1 MIDSKELLRRFK
13 AAGWQGPAQVH
24 ALLGEAAAPTRDDV
38 ERMLAVLVSKGLPGD
53 SRDQSNRLFVF
64 RTQAEKVVDKALFL
78 PYVRALRAGDAQLAA
93 VLVPLL
99 PKVNS
104 VEGHG
109 ELCTLLRESDA
120 SLRRAAATVLKQI
133 GGTTVF
139 QTLSGYCGDSGFQ
152 GRLEAMDILV
162 SIGRQAAI
170 PALSAVVEV
179 GSVAEKLVALQYL
192 GNAEVM
198 TKDIRGAI
206 RAISSALSHAME
218 RVAMQAVSA
227 FGALCSEDEYF
238 ESIAPLL
245 DSKSLSTVRAAIDAV
260 QRFSSPRVMALLT
273 RKLHAGPNVIR
284 MAVLAAAEAIG
295 NDQVL
300 PLVIEGLNYKKI
312 DVRTR
317 AAEVLT
323 SLALANKVDLARTI
337 LWLLRSK
344 DVNVRR
350 MAVDISK
357 KVGDPTG
364 ELAPRMLRLLRDE
377 DWWVRER
384 VMDALVVMAGKQLTR
399 HLVAYLQDASDIVRR
414 YAADALLRLKDP
426 GSVGALVRAAQGD
439 ADWWVRERAIE
450 AVGAI
455 GMRETI
461 PYVVD
466 LLGREPDLRR
476 ACIEA
481 LQAMHADEAAPYV
494 AALLAEADADMKL
507 VILACLEVLDEPGQ
521 APAVEPLLDDQD
533 HRVVTAAKNL
543 LARWKVSAGR
553 SATSQ
558 GRAALSLLERM
569 LVALAEAEGDDL
581 ILSSGMR
588 PYIKKM
594 GKVVPL
600 SSHVFT
606 ADEVMATLTPSLTSK
621 QLAELGELR
630 DVDFSL
636 DVKSEGLRFRANV
649 FYQLPGLSAV
659 FRIIKDRIPVLE
671 DLGLPPIVRTFA
683 ELKNGLVL
691 VGGPTGSGK
700 STTLAGI
707 IDHINRTSSRH
718 VVTLEDP
725 IEVIHQQ
732 KKCLINQRELGTH
745 TISFERALR
754 ATLRQDPDV
763 ILVGEMRDLD
773 TIRFALTASETGHL
787 VLGTVHTV
795 SVDTSIDRMINVF
808 PGGQQPQT
816 RSLLADTLRAVMCQ
830 YLLRRKDGQG
840 RVLAVEVMLNNDAIA
855 NLIRK
860 GKTFQIPS
868 VIATQREAG
877 MQSMDSDL
885 ERVYKANLVSAEE
898 AYMKAA
904 NKKNFELVIAGP
916 DAAKFLAEAKA
927 AQNAGKVAAE
937 GGNEKEGK

>member
-1 MIDSKELLRRFK
+1 MIDHKELLRRFK
-13 AAGWQGPAQVH
+13 TAGWPGPAQVH
-24 ALLGEAAAPTRDDV
+24 ALLVEVPALGRDDL
-38 ERMLAVLVSKGLPGD
+38 ERLLSVLLSKGLPGD
-53 SRDQSNRLFVF
+53 SRDQTNRLFVF
-64 RTQAEKVVDKALFL
+64 RSVAEKVVDKGLFL
-78 PYVRALRAGDAQLAA
+78 PYVRALRNADAQLSA

-104 VEGHG
+104 VEGHAD
-109 ELCTLLRESDA
+109 LCAVLKESDA
-120 SLRRAAATVLKQI
+120 SVRRAAATVLKQI

-139 QTLSGYCGDSGFQ
+139 QTLSGYCGESSFE
-152 GRLEAMDILV
+152 GRLESMEVLI

-170 PALSAVVEV
+170 PALTSVLAT
-179 GSVAEKLVALQYL
+179 GNVAEKLIALRHL
-192 GNAEVM
+192 GHAESM
-198 TKDIRGAI
+198 SKDLRGATK
-206 RAISSALSHAME
+206 AIAAALSDGAE
-218 RVAMQAVSA
+218 RVAVQAAAS
-227 FGALCSEDEYF
+227 FGAVCSEEDYF
-238 ESIAPLL
+238 EWLGPLL
-245 DSKSLSTVRAAIDAV
+245 DSKNLNLVKAAVEAVARFTSPRAID
-260 QRFSSPRVMALLT
+260 LLA
-273 RKLHAGPNVIR
+273 RKLHAGPHLIR
-284 MAVLAAAEAIG
+284 MAVLAVAETIG

-300 PLVIEGLNYKKI
+300 PIVVEALNVKQI

-317 AAEVLT
+317 AAEALT
-323 SLALANKVDLARTI
+323 GLALAGKVDLARTI

-364 ELAPRMLRLLRDE
+364 ELAPRLLHHLRDE

-384 VMDALVVMAGKQLTR
+384 VMDALVAMAGRQLTR
-399 HLVAYLQDASDIVRR
+399 HLVSYLQDASDIVRR

-426 GSVGALVRAAQGD
+426 ASLGALVRAAQGD

-455 GMRETI
+455 GLREAVPYLLDILARET
-461 PYVVD
+461 
-466 LLGREPDLRR
+466 DLRR

-481 LQAMHADEAAPYV
+481 LQAMRASEAAPHV
-494 AALLAEADADMKL
+494 AALLRDADAEL
-507 VILACLEVLDEPGQ
+507 QLAILSCLAELDEPGQ
-521 APAVEPLLDDQD
+521 AGAVLPLVQAND
-533 HRVVTAAKNL
+533 HRVRGAARALLMRWNL
-543 LARWKVSAGR
+543 GGSEGGQAHPR
-553 SATSQ
+553 S
-558 GRAALSLLERM
+558 ALSLLERL
-569 LVALAEAEGDDL
+569 LVGLAEAEGDDL
-581 ILSSGMR
+581 ILASGMR
-588 PYIKKM
+588 PYIKKL
-594 GKVVPL
+594 GKVMPL
-600 SSHVFT
+600 GAHVFS
-606 ADEVMATLTPSLTSK
+606 ADEVQSILAPSLTQK
-621 QLAELGELR
+621 QLEDLGGLR

-636 DVKSEGLRFRANV
+636 DVKSESLRFRANV
-649 FYQLPGLSAV
+649 FHQLPGLSAV
-659 FRIIKDRIPVLE
+659 FRIIKDKIPVLE
-671 DLGLPPIVRTFA
+671 ELGLPEIVRSFA

-725 IEVIHQQ
+725 IEVIHAQ

-745 TISFERALR
+745 THSFNNALR

-763 ILVGEMRDLD
+763 ILVGEMRDLE

-795 SVDTSIDRMINVF
+795 SVDTSVDRLINAF
-808 PGGQQPQT
+808 PGGQQPQV

-830 YLLRRKDGQG
+830 YLLRRKDDPG
-840 RVLAVEVMLNNDAIA
+840 RTLAVEIMLNNDAIA

-868 VIATQREAG
+868 VIATGRESG

-885 ERVYKANLVSAEE
+885 ERLYRAGLVGAEE

-904 NKKNFELVIAGP
+904 NKKNFELVISGP
-916 DAAKFLAEAKA
+916 EAAKIVADAKA
-927 AQNAGKVAAE
+927 AEAVATPAQADA
-937 GGNEKEGK
+937 

>member
-1 MIDSKELLRRFK
+1 MVDSKELLRRFK
-13 AAGWQGPAQVH
+13 AAGWPGPAQVH
-24 ALLGEAAAPTRDDV
+24 ALLAEVPALARDDI
-38 ERMLAVLVSKGLPGD
+38 ERMLAILVGKGLPGD
-53 SRDQSNRLFVF
+53 SRDQTNRLFVF
-64 RTQAEKVVDKALFL
+64 RTLAEKVIDKGLFL
-78 PYVRALRAGDAQLAA
+78 PYVRALHAGDPQLAA
-93 VLVPLL
+93 ALVPLL
-99 PKVNS
+99 PKVNN
-104 VEGHG
+104 VEGHA
-109 ELCTLLRESDA
+109 ELCSVVRESDA
-120 SLRRAAATVLKQI
+120 SVRRAAATILKQI

-139 QTLSGYCGDSGFQ
+139 QTLSRFCAEPGFQ
-152 GRLEAMDILV
+152 GRLEAMDVIL
-162 SIGRQAAI
+162 SIGRQVAI
-170 PALSAVVEV
+170 PALAAVLSV
-179 GSVAEKLVALQYL
+179 GNAPEKLLALQYL
-192 GNAEVM
+192 GNADLM
-198 TKDIRGAI
+198 TKDVRGAARTI
-206 RAISSALSHAME
+206 AGALGDSSE
-218 RVAMQAVSA
+218 RVAVQAVAA

-238 ESIAPLL
+238 ESLGPLL
-245 DSKSLSTVRAAIDAV
+245 DSKNLNLVKAAIGAV
-260 QRFSSPRVMALLT
+260 VRFTSPRALDLLT
-273 RKLHAGPNVIR
+273 RKLHAGPHVIR
-284 MAVLAAAEAIG
+284 MAVMEAAETIA

-300 PLVIEGLNYKKI
+300 PLVVEALNFKKI
-312 DVRTR
+312 DIRTR

-323 SLALANKVDLARTI
+323 SLAFAGKVDLARTI

-364 ELAPRMLRLLRDE
+364 ELAPRLLRHLRDE

-384 VMDALVVMAGKQLTR
+384 VMDALVAMAGRQLTR
-399 HLVAYLQDASDIVRR
+399 HLVGYLGDASDIIRR
-414 YAADALLRLKDP
+414 YATDALLRLKDP
-426 GSVGALVRAAQGD
+426 ASLGALVRAAQKD
-439 ADWWVRERAIE
+439 TDWWVRERAIE

-455 GMRETI
+455 GLPEAVPYILDLMR
-461 PYVVD
+461 
-466 LLGREPDLRR
+466 REPELRR
-476 ACIEA
+476 VCIEA
-481 LQAMHADEAAPYV
+481 LQTMRAGEAAPHV
-494 AALLAEADADMKL
+494 AALLPEADADMKL
-507 VILACLEVLDEPGQ
+507 VILACLAELDEPGQ
-521 APAVEPLLDDQD
+521 ATAVRPLAQESD
-533 HRVVTAAKNL
+533 HRVRNAARAL
-543 LARWKVSAGR
+543 LERWNASSGQA
-553 SATSQ
+553 AMAH
-558 GRAALSLLERM
+558 GRAALSLLERL
-569 LVALAEAEGDDL
+569 LVAMAEAEGDDL
-581 ILSSGMR
+581 ILASGMR

-606 ADEVMATLTPSLTSK
+606 ADEVTSTLGPCLTE
-621 QLAELGELR
+621 QQQADLLAMR

-636 DVKSEGLRFRANV
+636 DVKSESLRFRANV
-649 FYQLPGLSAV
+649 FNQLPGLSAV
-659 FRIIKDRIPVLE
+659 FRIIKDKIPVLE
-671 DLGLPPIVRTFA
+671 ELGLPAIVHSFA

-707 IDHINRTSSRH
+707 IDHINRTSARH

-725 IEVIHQQ
+725 IEAIHQQ

-745 TISFERALR
+745 TLSFANALR

-773 TIRFALTASETGHL
+773 TVRFALTASETGHL

-808 PGGQQPQT
+808 PGGQQPQV

-830 YLLRRKDGQG
+830 YLLKRKDDQG
-840 RVLAVEVMLNNDAIA
+840 RVLAVEVMVNNEAVA

-877 MQSMDSDL
+877 MQAMDSDL
-885 ERVYKANLVSAEE
+885 ERLYKAGMISAEE

-916 DAAKFLAEAKA
+916 DAAKILADAKA
-927 AQNAGKVAAE
+927 AETVAKAE
-937 GGNEKEGK
+937 DRTP

>member
-1 MIDSKELLRRFK
+1 MVDSKELLRRFK
-13 AAGWQGPAQVH
+13 AAGWPGPAQVH
-24 ALLGEAAAPTRDDV
+24 ALLAEVPALARDDI
-38 ERMLAVLVSKGLPGD
+38 ERLLAVLVSKGLPGD
-53 SRDQSNRLFVF
+53 SRDQTNRLFVF
-64 RTQAEKVVDKALFL
+64 RTLSEKVIDKGLFL
-78 PYVRALRAGDAQLAA
+78 PYVRALHAGDAQLAT

-99 PKVNS
+99 PRVNN
-104 VEGHG
+104 VEGHA
-109 ELCTLLRESDA
+109 ELCAVVRETDA
-120 SLRRAAATVLKQI
+120 SVRRAAVTVLKQV

-139 QTLSGYCGDSGFQ
+139 QTLSRFCAEPAFQ
-152 GRLEAMDILV
+152 GRLEAMDVVV
-162 SIGRQAAI
+162 SIGRHVAI
-170 PALSAVVEV
+170 PALASVLAV
-179 GSVAEKLVALQYL
+179 GNTAEKLLALQYL
-192 GNAEVM
+192 GNADLM
-198 TKDIRGAI
+198 TKDVRGATKTI
-206 RAISSALSHAME
+206 AEALGDSSE
-218 RVAMQAVSA
+218 RVAVQAVAA

-238 ESIAPLL
+238 ESLGPLL
-245 DSKSLSTVRAAIDAV
+245 DSKNLNLVKAAIGAV
-260 QRFSSPRVMALLT
+260 VRFTSPSALDLLT
-273 RKLHAGPNVIR
+273 RKLHAGPHVIR
-284 MAVLAAAEAIG
+284 MAVMEAAETIA

-300 PLVIEGLNYKKI
+300 PLVVEALNFKKI
-312 DVRTR
+312 DIRTR

-323 SLALANKVDLARTI
+323 NLAFAGKVDLARTI

-364 ELAPRMLRLLRDE
+364 ELAPRLLRHLRDE

-384 VMDALVVMAGKQLTR
+384 VMDALVAMAGRQLTR
-399 HLVAYLQDASDIVRR
+399 HLVSYLDDSSDIVRR
-414 YAADALLRLKDP
+414 YATDALLRLKDP
-426 GSVGALVRAAQGD
+426 ASLGALVRAAQKD
-439 ADWWVRERAIE
+439 TDWWVRERAIE

-455 GMRETI
+455 GMREAV
-461 PYVVD
+461 PYILD
-466 LLGREPDLRR
+466 LLSREPDLRR

-481 LQAMHADEAAPYV
+481 LQAMRAGEAAPHV
-494 AALLAEADADMKL
+494 VALLPEADADMKL
-507 VILACLEVLDEPGQ
+507 LILACLSELDEPGQ
-521 APAVEPLLDDQD
+521 AAAVMPLMQEGD
-533 HRVVTAAKNL
+533 HRVRNAARAL
-543 LARWKVSAGR
+543 LARWNLGAGQ
-553 SATSQ
+553 STVAH
-558 GRAALSLLERM
+558 GRGALSLLERL

-581 ILSSGMR
+581 ILASGMR

-600 SSHVFT
+600 SSHTFS
-606 ADEVMATLTPSLTSK
+606 ADEVRSTLAPCLTEQ
-621 QLAELGELR
+621 QLADLQAMR
-630 DVDFSL
+630 DVDFSF
-636 DVKSEGLRFRANV
+636 DVKSESLRFRANV
-649 FYQLPGLSAV
+649 FNQLPGISAV
-659 FRIIKDRIPVLE
+659 FRIIKDKIPVLE
-671 DLGLPPIVRTFA
+671 ELGLPAIVHSFA

-691 VGGPTGSGK
+691 IGGPTGSGK

-707 IDHINRTSSRH
+707 IDHINRTSARH

-745 TISFERALR
+745 TKSFANALR

-773 TIRFALTASETGHL
+773 TVRFALTASETGHL

-808 PGGQQPQT
+808 PGGQQPQV

-830 YLLRRKDGQG
+830 YLLRRKDDQG
-840 RVLAVEVMLNNDAIA
+840 RVLAVEVMVNNEAVA

-877 MQSMDSDL
+877 MQAMDSDL
-885 ERVYKANLVSAEE
+885 ERLYKAGLISAEE

-916 DAAKFLAEAKA
+916 DAAKILAEAKA
-927 AQNAGKVAAE
+927 VQTAAKPE
-937 GGNEKEGK
+937 ESAP

>member
-13 AAGWQGPAQVH
+13 AGGWPGPAQVH
-24 ALLGEAAAPTRDDV
+24 ALLGEAPPPTRDDV
-38 ERMLAVLVSKGLPGD
+38 ERMLGVLVSKGLPGD
-53 SRDQSNRLFVF
+53 SRDQTNRLFIF
-64 RTQAEKVVDKALFL
+64 RTQAEKVIDKALFL
-78 PYVRALRAGDAQLAA
+78 PYVRALRTGDGQLAA

-99 PKVNS
+99 PKVNN
-104 VEGHG
+104 VEGHT
-109 ELCTLLRESDA
+109 ELCTLLRETDA
-120 SLRRAAATVLKQI
+120 SVRRTATTVLKQI

-139 QTLSGYCGDSGFQ
+139 QTLSGYCGDSNFQ
-152 GRLEAMDILV
+152 GRLEALDILV

-170 PALSAVVEV
+170 PSLSATIEL
-179 GSVAEKLVALQYL
+179 GALNEKLVALQYL
-192 GNAEVM
+192 GNAELM
-198 TKDIRGAI
+198 AKDVRGAL
-206 RAISSALSHAME
+206 RAISPALTHAME
-218 RVAMQAVSA
+218 RVAIQAIIA
-227 FGALCSEDEYF
+227 FGGLCSEDEYF

-245 DSKSLSTVRAAIDAV
+245 DAKTVPIVRSAIEAV
-260 QRFSSPRVMALLT
+260 GRFSSSRVMALLT

-323 SLALANKVDLARTI
+323 GLALANKVDLAKTI

-357 KVGDPTG
+357 RVGDPTG
-364 ELAPRMLRLLRDE
+364 ELAPRLLRLLRDE

-384 VMDALVVMAGKQLTR
+384 VMDALVAMAGKQLTR
-399 HLVAYLQDASDIVRR
+399 HLVAYLQDPSDIVRR

-426 GSVGALVRAAQGD
+426 GALGALVRAAQGD

-450 AVGAI
+450 AIGAI
-455 GMRETI
+455 GMVRETM
-461 PYVVD
+461 PYIID
-466 LLGREPDLRR
+466 LMNREPELRG

-494 AALLAEADADMKL
+494 AALIPEADADGKL
-507 VILACLEVLDEPGQ
+507 LILGCLKNLDEPGQ
-521 APAVEPLLDDQD
+521 APAVLPLLQDPD
-533 HRVVTAAKNL
+533 HRVVAAARAL
-543 LARWKVSAGR
+543 LVSWKVNAAHTGAS
-553 SATSQ
+553 SQ

-569 LVALAEAEGDDL
+569 LVALSESEGDDL

-600 SSHVFT
+600 SSHIFT
-606 ADEVMATLTPSLTSK
+606 ADEVLAVLTPSLTAK
-621 QLAELGELR
+621 QLEDLGNLH

-649 FYQLPGLSAV
+649 FYQLPGMSAV
-659 FRIIKDRIPVLE
+659 FRIIKDKIPVLE
-671 DLGLPPIVRTFA
+671 QLGLPPIVHTFA

-691 VGGPTGSGK
+691 IGGPTGSGK

-707 IDHINRTSSRH
+707 IDHINRNSSRH

-725 IEVIHQQ
+725 IEVIHAQ

-745 TISFERALR
+745 THTFEKALR

-795 SVDTSIDRMINVF
+795 SVDTSIDRMINAF
-808 PGGQQPQT
+808 PGGQQPQV

-830 YLLRRKDGQG
+830 YLLKRKDGQG
-840 RVLAVEVMLNNDAIA
+840 RVLAVEVMVNNEAIA
-855 NLIRK
+855 NLVRK

-885 ERVYKANLVSAEE
+885 ERVYKAGLITAED

-916 DAAKFLAEAKA
+916 DAARMLADSKA
-927 AQNAGKVAAE
+927 AQAAAKPTE
-937 GGNEKEGK
+937 GEE

>member
-13 AAGWQGPAQVH
+13 AGGWPGPAQVH
-24 ALLGEAAAPTRDDV
+24 ALLGEVPALGREDI
-38 ERMLAVLVSKGLPGD
+38 ERLLAVLVSKGLPGD
-53 SRDQSNRLFVF
+53 SRDQTNRLFIF
-64 RTQAEKVVDKALFL
+64 RTLADKVVDKALFL
-78 PYVRALRAGDAQLAA
+78 PYVRALHAGDPQVAA
-93 VLVPLL
+93 ALVPLL
-99 PKVNS
+99 PKVNN
-104 VEGHG
+104 VEGHA
-109 ELCTLLRESDA
+109 ELCSVVRESDA
-120 SLRRAAATVLKQI
+120 SIRRAAANVLKQI

-139 QTLSGYCGDSGFQ
+139 QTLSRYCGEPGFQ
-152 GRLEAMDILV
+152 GRLEAMDVIL
-162 SIGRQAAI
+162 SIGRQVAI
-170 PALSAVVEV
+170 PALASVLAV
-179 GSVAEKLVALQYL
+179 GNAAEKLLALQYL
-192 GNAEVM
+192 GNADLM
-198 TKDIRGAI
+198 TKDVRGAAKTI
-206 RAISSALSHAME
+206 AAALTDTSE
-218 RVAMQAVSA
+218 RVAIQAVAA
-227 FGALCSEDEYF
+227 FGALCSEDEFF
-238 ESIAPLL
+238 ESLGPLL
-245 DSKSLSTVRAAIDAV
+245 DSKNLNMVKAV
-260 QRFSSPRVMALLT
+260 IGAVIRFTSPRALDLLT
-273 RKLHAGPNVIR
+273 RKLHSGPHVVR
-284 MAVLAAAEAIG
+284 MAVLEAAEAIA

-300 PLVIEGLNYKKI
+300 PLVVEALNFKKI
-312 DVRTR
+312 DIRTR

-323 SLALANKVDLARTI
+323 SLAFAGKVDLARTI

-364 ELAPRMLRLLRDE
+364 ELAPRLLRHLRDE

-384 VMDALVVMAGKQLTR
+384 VMDALVAMAGKQLTR
-399 HLVAYLQDASDIVRR
+399 HLVGYLGDASDIIRR
-414 YAADALLRLKDP
+414 YATDALLRLKDP
-426 GSVGALVRAAQGD
+426 ASLGALVRAAQKD
-439 ADWWVRERAIE
+439 TDWWVRERAIE

-455 GMRETI
+455 GLRDAV
-461 PYVVD
+461 PYILD
-466 LLGREPDLRR
+466 LLNREPELRR

-481 LQAMHADEAAPYV
+481 LQAMRAGEAAPHV
-494 AALLAEADADMKL
+494 AALLSDADVDMKL
-507 VILACLEVLDEPGQ
+507 VILACLAELDEPGQ
-521 APAVEPLLDDQD
+521 AAAVTPLLQEND
-533 HRVVTAAKNL
+533 HRVRNGARAL
-543 LARWKVSAGR
+543 LERWNVSAGQ
-553 SATSQ
+553 SPAAH
-558 GRAALSLLERM
+558 GRAALSLLERL
-569 LVALAEAEGDDL
+569 LVALAEAQGDDL
-581 ILSSGMR
+581 ILASGMR

-600 SSHVFT
+600 SAHVFS
-606 ADEVMATLTPSLTSK
+606 ADEIKATLAPSLTGQ
-621 QLAELGELR
+621 QLADLHAMR

-636 DVKSEGLRFRANV
+636 EVKAESLRFRANV
-649 FYQLPGLSAV
+649 FNQLPGLSAV
-659 FRIIKDRIPVLE
+659 FRIIKDKISVLE
-671 DLGLPPIVRTFA
+671 ELGLPAIVHTFA

-707 IDHINRTSSRH
+707 IDHINRTSARH

-725 IEVIHQQ
+725 IEVLHQQ

-745 TISFERALR
+745 TLSFSNALR

-773 TIRFALTASETGHL
+773 TVRFALTASETGHL

-808 PGGQQPQT
+808 PGGQQPQV

-830 YLLRRKDGQG
+830 YLLKRKDDQG
-840 RVLAVEVMLNNDAIA
+840 RVLAVEVMVNNEAVA

-877 MQSMDSDL
+877 MQAMDSDL
-885 ERVYKANLVSAEE
+885 ERLYKAGLISAVE

-916 DAAKFLAEAKA
+916 DAAKILADAKA
-927 AQNAGKVAAE
+927 AESAPKPDERAP
-937 GGNEKEGK
+937 

>member
-13 AAGWQGPAQVH
+13 AAGWPGPAQVH
-24 ALLGEAAAPTRDDV
+24 ALLAEAPPSTRDEI
-38 ERMLAVLVSKGLPGD
+38 ERMLGVLVSKGLPGD
-53 SRDQSNRLFVF
+53 SRDQANRLFIF
-64 RTQAEKVVDKALFL
+64 RTQAEKVIDKALFL
-78 PYVRALRAGDAQLAA
+78 PYVRALRGGDGQLAA
-93 VLVPLL
+93 ILVPLL

-104 VEGHG
+104 VEGHA
-109 ELCTLLRESDA
+109 ELCLLLRETDA
-120 SLRRAAATVLKQI
+120 STRRAAATVLKQI

-139 QTLSGYCGDSGFQ
+139 QTVSGFCGDSSFS
-152 GRLEAMDILV
+152 GRIEAMEVLV

-170 PALSAVVEV
+170 PALSAVIEV

-192 GNAEVM
+192 GNAELM
-198 TKDIRGAI
+198 TKDIRGAL
-206 RAISSALSHAME
+206 RAIGGALGHAME
-218 RVAMQAVSA
+218 RVAMQAVAS

-238 ESIAPLL
+238 EHIGPLL
-245 DSKSLSTVRAAIDAV
+245 EAKSLSTVRAAIDAV
-260 QRFSSPRVMALLT
+260 QRFSSPRVMGLLS

-295 NDQVL
+295 NDQIL

-323 SLALANKVDLARTI
+323 SLALASKVDLARTI

-350 MAVDISK
+350 MAVDISR

-384 VMDALVVMAGKQLTR
+384 VMDALVAMAGKQLTR
-399 HLVAYLQDASDIVRR
+399 HLVAYLQDPSDIVRR

-426 GSVGALVRAAQGD
+426 SSLGALVRAAQGD
-439 ADWWVRERAIE
+439 TDWWVRERAIE

-461 PYVVD
+461 PYVLD
-466 LLGREPDLRR
+466 LLVREPDLRR
-476 ACIEA
+476 ACLEA
-481 LQAMHADEAAPYV
+481 LQAMRADETAPHV
-494 AALLAEADADMKL
+494 AALLPEADADMKL
-507 VILACLEVLDEPGQ
+507 AILGCLEVFDEPGQ
-521 APAVEPLLDDQD
+521 APAVSELLGDAD
-533 HRVVTAAKNL
+533 HRVVGAARNL
-543 LARWKVSAGR
+543 LARWKIAAGHA
-553 SATSQ
+553 SGKE
-558 GRAALSLLERM
+558 GRAGLSLLERM

-581 ILSSGMR
+581 ILSAGMR

-606 ADEVMATLTPSLTSK
+606 ADEVLATLTPSLTAK
-621 QLAELGELR
+621 QLDDLQHLR

-649 FYQLPGLSAV
+649 FYQLPGMSAV

-671 DLGLPPIVRTFA
+671 DLGLPAIVQSFA

-691 VGGPTGSGK
+691 IGGPTGSGK
-700 STTLAGI
+700 STTLAGL
-707 IDHINRTSSRH
+707 IDHINRTSARH

-725 IEVIHQQ
+725 IEVIHPQ

-745 TISFERALR
+745 TISFEKALR

-808 PGGQQPQT
+808 PGGQQPQV
-816 RSLLADTLRAVMCQ
+816 RALLADTLRAVMCQ
-830 YLLRRKDGQG
+830 YLLRRKDNQG
-840 RVLAVEVMLNNDAIA
+840 RVLAVEVMLNNDAVA

-868 VIATQREAG
+868 VIATQREQG
-877 MQSMDSDL
+877 MQSMDADL
-885 ERVYKANLVSAEE
+885 ERVYKAGLVSAEE

-916 DAAKFLAEAKA
+916 DAARILADAKA
-927 AQNAGKVAAE
+927 AQSAGKQASAE
-937 GGNEKEGK
+937 SEP